1 MEMLAQIIG
10 YVAVTIGVVLF
21 VSTRRKTLLLLKML
35 SDLLWTVNMLFLGL
49 YSGAALCGISACRS
63 FVFYHREDK
72 KWAKSNAWLVF
83 FLAATLVSPI
93 MTWEGPISLLPAF
106 GSVLACL
113 GYFARRPLV
122 IKALNLPG
130 VSCWC
135 LYGLLSANYP
145 SAINEAISLFS
156 LLVGLVRELL
166 LLRKSKQAL

>member
-1 MEMLAQIIG
+1 MEIVAQIVG
-10 YVAVTIGVVLF
+10 YVAVVVGAFLF
-21 VSTRRKTLLLLKML
+21 ISTRRKTLLLVKML
-35 SDLLWTVNMLFLGL
+35 SDVLWTVNMLLLGL
-49 YSGAALCGISACRS
+49 YSGAALCFISACRS

-83 FLAATLVSPI
+83 FLALTLVSPI
-93 MTWEGPISLLPAF
+93 MTWEGPISLLPAV

-113 GYFARRPLV
+113 GYFARRPLL

-145 SAINEAISLFS
+145 SAINEAISVCS
-156 LLVGLVRELL
+156 LLVGLGRELF
-166 LLRKSKQAL
+166 LRHRSKQTS